1 MSPRRA
7 LPSVL
12 LCALALGACA
22 GDKQGYPSLSI
33 RPAERVSATYTPAA
47 PAPEPAPP
55 APSAGAL
62 GQAAKLRAD
71 AADANR
77 RFEAAAQAAQAP
89 VNAARGAA
97 PGSEQW
103 SVAQVALA
111 DAEARHN
118 ETVAALAS
126 LDSIQVAAQTE
137 GSALGDIE
145 TAVAEVSAL
154 ADAESRRLDTLMAA
168 IGG

>member
-1 MSPRRA
+1 MNARRA
-7 LPSVL
+7 SLPAL
-12 LCALALGACA
+12 LCVLALAGCA
-22 GDKQGYPSLSI
+22 ADKTGYPSLSI

-47 PAPEPAPP
+47 PTPEPLPP
-55 APSAGAL
+55 APSAEAL
-62 GQAAKLRAD
+62 GQVAKLRAD
-71 AADANR
+71 AADADK
-77 RFEAAAQAAQAP
+77 RFQLAADAAQAP

-118 ETVAALAS
+118 ETVAALAG
-126 LDSIQVAAQTE
+126 LDSIHVAAQTD

-145 TAVAEVSAL
+145 AAVTEVSAL
-154 ADAESRRLDTLMAA
+154 ADAENRRLDALAGA
-168 IGG
+168 LSQ